1 MTLNHHCP
9 ESSTKNPIWTVGF
22 SLIFLRSCWFVS
34 QDIILLVVT
43 ITNRFQYK
51 LSIIKMVLTQMA
63 RPDVINHIIPFL
75 FLFCFVGVQ
84 HTNHQTNKT
93 KKKSFCFQTE
103 SGKPQILHSL
113 SLSMNLFFF
122 PLTIYFDFLQIYISR
137 VLCSLLLFLPKV
149 TNL

>member
-103 SGKPQILHSL
+103 SGKAPNFTFFEPINEPFFLPL
-113 SLSMNLFFF
+113 DNLF
-122 PLTIYFDFLQIYISR
+122 
-137 VLCSLLLFLPKV
+137 
-149 TNL
+149 